1 MGQKWLV
8 ILSQEQNE
16 CMQKEVKFY
25 VGIDVSKLWF
35 DACMMMVT
43 DHQKQ
48 PMVTARFDNDAPGI
62 KGFDKWLR
70 KYKVTFDENTLVVIE
85 NTGVYH
91 RMIWQYCSTH
101 HIPLYIGNAAHLKQ
115 SFGITRGKNDL
126 IDSQRLCDYASTHA
140 DKLKATPVLNVKL
153 MNVKDLMHARTR
165 LLIHLNATKV
175 YLKELKVAEGVYVAG
190 LMEEAH
196 QPAMQG
202 LKASI
207 AEIEQQIKQAL
218 ASQPDVKRNYDLLIS
233 VPGIGHL
240 TAVYMIC
247 CTNNFS
253 SGITGKQ
260 LACYAGVVPFQDT
273 SGKSIKGKNKVH
285 KMANKELKKMLHLCA
300 ISSIKNYD
308 EFRQYYERKKAQG
321 KHPMSILNAIRN
333 KIVLRAVS
341 VVNNQ
346 RPYVDN
352 YQKAA

>member
-1 MGQKWLV
+1 
-8 ILSQEQNE
+8 
-16 CMQKEVKFY
+16 MQKDVKFY

-35 DACMMMVT
+35 DVCMMMVT
-43 DHQKQ
+43 DHHKQ
-48 PMVTARFDNDAPGI
+48 PVVTQRFDNDAPGI
-62 KGFDKWLR
+62 KSFDKWLR
-70 KYKVTFDENTLVVIE
+70 KHKVTFDENSLVVIE

-101 HIPLYIGNAAHLKQ
+101 HLPLYIGNAAHLKQ
-115 SFGITRGKNDL
+115 SFGIVRGKNDL
-126 IDSQRLCDYASTHA
+126 ADSWRLCDYAVKNA

-153 MNVKDLMHARTR
+153 MNLKDLMHARSR
-165 LLIHLNATKV
+165 LLSHLNATKV
-175 YLKELKVAEGVYVAG
+175 YLKELSVAEGVHVADV
-190 LMEEAH
+190 MEQAH
-196 QPAMQG
+196 TPVLEG

-207 AEIEQQIKQAL
+207 AEIEQQIKQTI
-218 ASQPDVKRNYDLLIS
+218 ASQPDVKGNYDLLIS

-253 SGITGKQ
+253 NGTTGKQ
-260 LACYAGVVPFQDT
+260 LACYAGVVPFKET
-273 SGKSIKGKNKVH
+273 SGTSIKGKNKVH

-300 ISSIKNYD
+300 ISSIKNYE

-321 KHPMSILNAIRN
+321 KHPMSIINAIRN

-341 VVNNQ
+341 VVNKQ
-346 RPYVDN
+346 SKYVDN